1 MAETAL
7 PEGATLGEALR
18 AAREAA
24 GLEIEDVSAS
34 TRIRGT
40 VLRDLESDRM
50 ASSGGTVYARG
61 HVKSICGTLR
71 IDPAPYLD
79 LFTRQVGAD
88 PQPTVVVPGVPEPR
102 MASSEPLH
110 VPTAARPERRGPNW
124 IAAGSAAAAVLVAL
138 FVVGQVT
145 KPATEPVSDAA
156 DVPSGAPS
164 AAPAKT
170 QAPGRNLTAAVPRP
184 TGANLRVRLIG
195 GSSWVSVRNAQTT
208 LFEGVLRDGMVKD
221 FRDAKQ
227 LRLIVGNAGAVNLVC
242 SGTDLGPAGGKGA
255 VRRFTCTPQ
264 GIVPA

>member
-1 MAETAL
+1 MAETVP

-24 GLEIEDVSAS
+24 GLEIEDVSAG

-40 VLRDLESDRM
+40 VLRDLESDRT
-50 ASSGGTVYARG
+50 ASSGGIVYARG
-61 HVKSICGTLR
+61 HVKSICAVLR
-71 IDPAPYLD
+71 IDPAPYLE
-79 LFTRQVGAD
+79 LFSRQVGGEQ
-88 PQPTVVVPGVPEPR
+88 PPTVVVPSVPEPR

-124 IAAGSAAAAVLVAL
+124 VAAGSAAAAVLVAL

-145 KPATEPVSDAA
+145 KPATEPVSEA
-156 DVPSGAPS
+156 DDIPS
-164 AAPAKT
+164 AAPSVAPPKT
-170 QAPGRNLTAAVPRP
+170 VAPGRNLTANVPRP

-195 GSSWVSVRNAQTT
+195 GNSWVSVRNAQTT
-208 LFEGVLRDGMVKD
+208 LFEGVLRDGTVKD

-242 SGTDLGPAGGKGA
+242 SGKDLGPAGGKGA
-255 VRRFTCTPQ
+255 VRRFTCGPQ